1 MPTAAALVSAGARFG
16 RRPTG
21 RDSAPRWKKRGPRI
35 SRIRSLY
42 RTYQFLVDPL
52 GTLGQELEVR
62 VGVDVQNV
70 YELSLEQGANVHPFL
85 VHLLHSIMF
94 QRKYNVKGINFF

>member
-1 MPTAAALVSAGARFG
+1 M
-16 RRPTG
+16 
-21 RDSAPRWKKRGPRI
+21 
-35 SRIRSLY
+35 
-42 RTYQFLVDPL
+42 DPL
-52 GTLGQELEVR
+52 GTLGQELEIR

-94 QRKYNVKGINFF
+94 QRKYNVKGINFFKIKFSRKKFLNKKIQSWLI